1 MSADIYG
8 VCTFPNGTNY
18 FHFPISVE
26 SLLERGCIENE
37 SDFDKGYDCMV
48 CDELS
53 NGSVNLPDGA
63 TVEDFNRA
71 ARALENAVGCFG
83 NELSFLYREVYH
95 TREMM
100 VANLEELTEKVV
112 EVCGAATYEG
122 LAEHYIAM
130 GAFGEL
136 SDDLYKWLDLYKM
149 GDSIAVKDKLIRG
162 FHGFYKVRE

>member
-1 MSADIYG
+1 MY
-8 VCTFPNGTNY
+8 FPNGTNY

-71 ARALENAVGCFG
+71 ARALENAVGCLVTNCRF
-83 NELSFLYREVYH
+83 F
-95 TREMM
+95 T
-100 VANLEELTEKVV
+100 AKFT
-112 EVCGAATYEG
+112 
-122 LAEHYIAM
+122 
-130 GAFGEL
+130 
-136 SDDLYKWLDLYKM
+136 
-149 GDSIAVKDKLIRG
+149 IRA
-162 FHGFYKVRE
+162 K

>member
-1 MSADIYG
+1 MKIYAGFELPNGSKHIRLPLSVEMLQELGVADGAADFESKVYDCGVICRESDIY
-8 VCTFPNGTNY
+8 V
-18 FHFPISVE
+18 PI
-26 SLLERGCIENE
+26 
-37 SDFDKGYDCMV
+37 
-48 CDELS
+48 
-53 NGSVNLPDGA
+53 PDGSSI
-63 TVEDFNRA
+63 EDFNRA

-95 TREMM
+95 TREMT
-100 VANLEELTEKVV
+100 VANLEEMTKKVV